1 MIALN
6 LSEELPSAARLVIV
20 ALAAAAAGVMNSIA
34 GGGTLLTFP
43 ALVGLGVPPV
53 VANATSTV
61 ALLPGAFGSLWGY
74 RRELQGATRLAV
86 RLAIPSVLGGLIGA
100 FLLLRTEPATFSAL
114 APWLVLGA
122 TLLFVLQAPVLRW
135 IRRRSFSGLPGV
147 PHSDAGGIP
156 QSSAEAPD
164 IPQSTAGE
172 SDARPS
178 AFVLLFQFFI
188 AVYGGYFGAG
198 IGILMLA
205 ALGMA
210 GLTNIHRM
218 NGLKNWAGMCINFV
232 AAAAFAASGLVN
244 WPVALAMGVGAT
256 AGGYAGSGMA
266 QRVSQATVRRAI
278 AAIGFGSALWLLTRP
293 V

>member
-1 MIALN
+1 
-6 LSEELPSAARLVIV
+6 
-20 ALAAAAAGVMNSIA
+20 MNAIA

-43 ALVGLGVPPV
+43 ALIGLGVPPI

-61 ALLPGAFGSLWGY
+61 ALWPGALGSLWGY
-74 RRELQGATRLAV
+74 RRELGGATGWAV

-100 FLLLRTEPATFSAL
+100 LLLLRTDPATFSAL

-122 TLLFVLQAPVLRW
+122 TLLFVLQAPVLGW
-135 IRRRSFSGLPGV
+135 IRRRASNLPRDESGTDTANSARSPAVV
-147 PHSDAGGIP
+147 PHT
-156 QSSAEAPD
+156 
-164 IPQSTAGE
+164 ST
-172 SDARPS
+172 
-178 AFVLLFQFFI
+178 AFVLIFQFVI

-218 NGLKNWAGMCINFV
+218 NGLKNWAGLCINLV
-232 AAAAFAASGLVN
+232 AATTFAASGLVN

-256 AGGYAGSGMA
+256 AGGYAGSGLA

-278 AAIGFGSALWLLTRP
+278 AVIGFGSALWLLTRP

>member
-1 MIALN
+1 MIALT
-6 LSEELPSAARLVIV
+6 LLEDLPSAARLGIV

-43 ALVGLGVPPV
+43 ALIGLGVPPII
-53 VANATSTV
+53 ANATSTV
-61 ALLPGAFGSLWGY
+61 ALLPGTLGSLWGY
-74 RRELQGATRLAV
+74 RRELEGARKLAM

-100 FLLLRTEPATFSAL
+100 FFLLRTEPATFSAL

-135 IRRRSFSGLPGV
+135 IRRRSSSDSRTV
-147 PHSDAGGIP
+147 PDSEARRIP
-156 QSSAEAPD
+156 HPTE
-164 IPQSTAGE
+164 GE
-172 SDARPS
+172 LDVRPS
-178 AFVLLFQFFI
+178 AFVLFLQFLI
-188 AVYGGYFGAG
+188 GVYGGYFGAG

-205 ALGMA
+205 ALGIA

-218 NGLKNWAGMCINFV
+218 NGLKNWAGMCMNFV

-256 AGGYAGSGMA
+256 AGGYAGSGLA

-278 AAIGFGSALWLLTRP
+278 AVIGFGSALWLLTRP